1 MLHLIT
7 PPLILFYH
15 MEGCVVW
22 ENLFD
27 DSPLPWRVGVVFM
40 FEDPLTELTFTII
53 LIMLILTMIW
63 LIL

>member
-1 MLHLIT
+1 MMILH
-7 PPLILFYH
+7 YH
-15 MEGCVVW
+15 GW
-22 ENLFD
+22 E
-27 DSPLPWRVGVVFM
+27 GVVFM